1 MVYDHSFVQCRN
13 LDASFSAAG
22 GEAGGFDGLC
32 PQNVDFPLFAVFC
45 GFAVEHLWLTVIRG
59 DGETQFSAF
68 YGMGRYEA
76 YLYGQAVF
84 PEVSVFVFHCSTLT
98 QVDGFPG
105 MSQTVD
111 DGMLTCHGI
120 MFRAVPQL

>member
-1 MVYDHSFVQCRN
+1 MTTPSSNAVILMRPFLLPEGKRAVLTACAR
-13 LDASFSAAG
+13 
-22 GEAGGFDGLC
+22 
-32 PQNVDFPLFAVFC
+32 QNVDFPLFAVFC

-68 YGMGRYEA
+68 YGHG
-76 YLYGQAVF
+76 
-84 PEVSVFVFHCSTLT
+84 SVRGIPLRSGCLSGSFGIRIPLFHLT